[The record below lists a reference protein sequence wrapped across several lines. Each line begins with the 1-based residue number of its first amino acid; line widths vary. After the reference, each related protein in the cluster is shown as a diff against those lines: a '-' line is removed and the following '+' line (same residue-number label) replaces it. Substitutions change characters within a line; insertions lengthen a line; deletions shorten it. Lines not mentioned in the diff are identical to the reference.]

1 MYANGITYYIED
13 QQGVYGSFGFGFPL
27 EGEFKLSDIS
37 TGNTDLRSSIE
48 PINEDITTKYTS
60 DYATMH
66 LTNGFN
72 TSWPTWYYILDNDD
86 IDTINATVDST
97 HMDSFTIKATN
108 GVDVVSQQIDIDIF
122 NDVGLPFDNNTMLGQ
137 FQEGLPVDE
146 DGYLTRFE
154 YTGVNVD
161 DLNNLDQLI
170 TFVEIV

>member
-1 MYANGITYYIED
+1 M
-13 QQGVYGSFGFGFPL
+13 
-27 EGEFKLSDIS
+27 
-37 TGNTDLRSSIE
+37 RSSIE